1 MSKFDKLF
9 NTPTVTS
16 TNNGSFKKPNSF
28 IVKERETK
36 VNTNFDYKEEAFPEL
51 LVCNKPLANTSD
63 VVTKKYSDIAA
74 TVNEVKKVE
83 NNPVPPGWT
92 QFTRSKG
99 NWKFDIAHGEK
110 TKRQLELDQEE
121 ALLNNPAYIYNQLI
135 TTLSNNWSRYKK
147 QYDSIHGE
155 GAYDLIYYLEPVYP
169 EDEYLSDGLINYNND
184 YNGEYEHEYVNKFS
198 YDAEA
203 EPE

>member
-9 NTPTVTS
+9 NTPTA
-16 TNNGSFKKPNSF
+16 TNNGSFKRPNSF
-28 IVKERETK
+28 ILKDSNTVTK
-36 VNTNFDYKEEAFPEL
+36 TNFDYKEEAFPDL
-51 LVCNKPLANTSD
+51 LVCNKALVNTSA

-83 NNPVPPGWT
+83 ENPVPPGWT

-99 NWKFDIAHGEK
+99 NWRFNIAHGEK

-121 ALLNNPAYIYNQLI
+121 ALLNNPAYIYNQMI
-135 TTLSNNWSRYKK
+135 TTLSNNWLRYKK

-169 EDEYLSDGLINYNND
+169 DDEYLSDGAINSNN
-184 YNGEYEHEYVNKFS
+184 NEYEYEYVNKFS

-203 EPE
+203 EVE

>member
-9 NTPTVTS
+9 SKPTPTAS
-16 TNNGSFKKPNSF
+16 ANNGSFGRPNSF
-28 IVKERETK
+28 IVKD
-36 VNTNFDYKEEAFPEL
+36 TNLEKKINYDYKEEAFPEL
-51 LVCNKPLANTSD
+51 LVCNKSLVNTSD
-63 VVTKKYSDIAA
+63 IVTKKYSDIAA
-74 TVNEVKKVE
+74 TVNEIKKVE

-99 NWKFDIAHGEK
+99 NWKFDIVHGEK
-110 TKRQLELDQEE
+110 TKRQLEMDQEE

-135 TTLSNNWSRYKK
+135 TTLSKNWLRYKT

-169 EDEYLSDGLINYNND
+169 EDEYLSDGSSNN
-184 YNGEYEHEYVNKFS
+184 NNSNNEYVNKFS
-198 YDAEA
+198 YDAETEA
-203 EPE
+203 E